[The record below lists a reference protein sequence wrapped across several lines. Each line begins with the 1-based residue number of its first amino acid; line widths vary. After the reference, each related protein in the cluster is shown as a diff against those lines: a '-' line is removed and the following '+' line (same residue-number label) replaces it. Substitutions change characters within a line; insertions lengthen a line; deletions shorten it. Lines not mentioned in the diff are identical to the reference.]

1 MTTKNEVAEA
11 KTTAVGAALNF
22 AADAGLGLE
31 GADKD
36 SLAIPF
42 LSILQPMSPQVVDE
56 TVEGAK
62 AGLLI
67 NSITNDLYKTV
78 QVVPVAFQRRFL
90 RWALREIG
98 GGYRGEY
105 TAAQVEA
112 LKIERND
119 EGRLIY
125 EGDELRDTRN
135 HFVMIVTENGF
146 QPALFSLSS
155 TQIKKSKRWLSR
167 IQGVQMKDAN
177 GRTFNPPSFSHVYEV
192 RSVKES
198 NDKGSWYGVE
208 VDMVG
213 PVADAD
219 LYAAAR
225 AFHDQIV
232 SGKVEVAT
240 PVEEEKF

>member
-1 MTTKNEVAEA
+1 MSKNEVAEA

-22 AADAGLGLE
+22 AADAGMGLE

-42 LSILQPMSPQVVDE
+42 LGVLQPLSPIVVDE
-56 TVEGAK
+56 LVVGAK

-67 NSITNDLYKTV
+67 NSITNELYKTV

-90 RWALREIG
+90 RWALRENG

-105 TAAQVEA
+105 TAAEVEA
-112 LKIERND
+112 MKIERD
-119 EGRLIY
+119 DKGRMMI

-135 HFVMIVTENGF
+135 HFVMIVTESGF
-146 QPALFSLSS
+146 QPALFSLGS

-177 GRTFNPPSFSHVYEV
+177 GRTFTPPSFSHIYDV
-192 RSVKES
+192 RTIKES
-198 NDKGSWYGVE
+198 NDKGSWFGVE
-208 VDMVG
+208 IDMVS
-213 PVADAD
+213 PVADAE

>member
-1 MTTKNEVAEA
+1 MSKNEVAQA
-11 KTTAVGAALNF
+11 KNTAVGAALNF

-42 LSILQPMSPQVVDE
+42 LSVLQPLSPTVVDE
-56 TVEGAK
+56 LVEGAK
-62 AGLLI
+62 AGLLM
-67 NSITNDLYKTV
+67 NSITNELYKTV

-90 RWALREIG
+90 RWALRENG

-105 TAAQVEA
+105 TVAEVEA
-112 LKIERND
+112 MKIERDAN
-119 EGRLIY
+119 GRMMI
-125 EGDELRDTRN
+125 EEDELRDTRN

-146 QPALFSLSS
+146 QPALFSLGS

-167 IQGVQMKDAN
+167 IQGVQMKDTA
-177 GRTFNPPSFSHVYEV
+177 GRTFTPPSFSHIYDV
-192 RSVKES
+192 RTLKES
-198 NDKGSWYGVE
+198 NDKGSWFGVE
-208 VDMVG
+208 IDMVG
-213 PVADAD
+213 PVADAE

-232 SGKVEVAT
+232 SGKVEVAQ

>member
-1 MTTKNEVAEA
+1 MSKNEMAQA

-22 AADAGLGLE
+22 AADAGMGLE

-42 LSILQPMSPQVVDE
+42 LGVLQPLSPIVVDE
-56 TVEGAK
+56 LVVGAK

-67 NSITNDLYKTV
+67 NSITNELYKTV

-90 RWALREIG
+90 RWALRENG

-105 TAAQVEA
+105 TAAEVEA
-112 LKIERND
+112 MKIERD
-119 EGRLIY
+119 DKGRMMI

-135 HFVMIVTENGF
+135 HFVMIVTENGY
-146 QPALFSLSS
+146 QPALFSLGS

-167 IQGVQMKDAN
+167 IQGVQMKDSN
-177 GRTFNPPSFSHVYEV
+177 GRTFTPPSFSHIYDV
-192 RSVKES
+192 RTIKES
-198 NDKGSWYGVE
+198 NDKGSWFGVE
-208 VDMVG
+208 IDMVS
-213 PVADAD
+213 PVADAE

-240 PVEEEKF
+240 PVEEDKF